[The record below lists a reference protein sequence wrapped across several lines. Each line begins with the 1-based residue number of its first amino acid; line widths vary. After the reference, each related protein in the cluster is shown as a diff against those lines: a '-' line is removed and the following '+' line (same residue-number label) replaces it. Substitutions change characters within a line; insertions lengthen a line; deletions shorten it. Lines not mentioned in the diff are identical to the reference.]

1 MSATTSTCPV
11 LVAPSAALEGP
22 GPHALSA
29 NGVDVVVVRAP
40 GGLRAYQGRCPHQG
54 ALLAEGEVEGRA
66 LVCRNH
72 RWRFDLET
80 GRRLGGVQCLAV
92 HAVTE
97 KDGQVAVSAAAE
109 GEAAPAAEEGAAP
122 AAAGGRR
129 TVADLPGPPGL
140 PLLGNLLQLD
150 LDRLHQVLEGWAATY
165 GSLYVYRMGRTPV
178 VVVSDPDLTAQVL
191 RARPETFRR
200 LADVAPV
207 FAEMGVDGLFSAEGA
222 AWRPQRR
229 LAMEALSHRHLRG
242 FYPTLRTV
250 AERLR
255 GRWQGM
261 AGQVLD
267 VADELKRFTVDVTT
281 LLTFGHDVNT
291 LEQGDDVIQRR
302 LELVFPAF
310 NRRLF
315 ALIPTW
321 RFIRTPADRRLD
333 RALEQIH
340 TWLRGLV
347 EKARNLHTVDPSRA
361 ESPSNFLEAM
371 LAARDDAGHPFSDEV
386 IMGNLMTMLLAGED
400 TTAYTLAWAV
410 HHLCDDAAAVDGL
423 TRELD
428 AGLGASAVPED
439 FETAHRL
446 AFAGAV
452 ANESMRLRPVAPM
465 LFAEANLDTA
475 VGDVHVPKGGV
486 VAVLMRPPV
495 RDEENFAAPDAFRP
509 QRWLEGAE
517 GPHEPS
523 AHIPFGTGPRLCPG
537 RTLALLEMKVVLAT
551 LYRNFAVERVGESAA
566 VREKFSFTMLP
577 TGLRVKLHPR

>member
-1 MSATTSTCPV
+1 MSLVTTCPL
-11 LVAPSAALEGP
+11 LVAPAADLDGSGP
-22 GPHALSA
+22 LGLSGG
-29 NGVDVVVVRAP
+29 GVDVVVVRAP
-40 GGLRAYQGRCPHQG
+40 AGLRAYQGHCPHQG

-72 RWRFDLET
+72 RWRFDLES
-80 GRRLGGVQCLAV
+80 GRRLGGTECLATHPV
-92 HAVTE
+92 IET
-97 KDGQVAVSAAAE
+97 DGQLVVE
-109 GEAAPAAEEGAAP
+109 VAAPATPVAPVAAAP
-122 AAAGGRR
+122 AVKAHRQ
-129 TVADLPGPPGL
+129 VADLPGPRGV

-150 LDRLHQVLEGWAATY
+150 LPRLHQVLEEWAETY
-165 GSLYVYRMGRTPV
+165 GSLYTYRMGRSPV
-178 VVVSDPDLTAQVL
+178 VVVSDPELTAQVL

-200 LADVAPV
+200 LSNVAPV

-255 GRWQGM
+255 RRWLAA

-267 VADELKRFTVDVTT
+267 VAEELKRFTVDVTT

-315 ALIPTW
+315 TLVPTW
-321 RFIRTPADRRLD
+321 RFVRSPADRRLD
-333 RALEQIH
+333 RALAEIRA
-340 TWLRGLV
+340 WLQGLV
-347 EKARNLHTVDPSRA
+347 EKARVRHDAGPA
-361 ESPSNFLEAM
+361 AADGPANFLEAM
-371 LAARDDAGHPFSDEV
+371 LAAHDDEGRPFSDDV

-410 HHLCDDAAAVDGL
+410 HHLCDSPEAVEAL
-423 TRELD
+423 RHELD
-428 AGLGASAVPED
+428 GALGGAPVADEFDV
-439 FETAHRL
+439 ANRL

-465 LFAEANLDTA
+465 LFAEANVDTV
-475 VGDVHVPKGGV
+475 VGDLFLPAQCV
-486 VAVLMRPPV
+486 VAVLMRPPA
-495 RDEENFAAPDAFRP
+495 RDPDNFADPDAFRP
-509 QRWLEGAE
+509 MRWLEAE
-517 GPHEPS
+517 GAHEPS
-523 AHIPFGTGPRLCPG
+523 AHTPFGTGPRLCPG

-551 LYRNFAVERVGESAA
+551 LYRNFEVERVGESSG
-566 VREKFSFTMLP
+566 VREKFAFTMSP
-577 TGLRVKLHPR
+577 EGLNVRVRPR